1 MSEEKETQILE
12 ALKKVKDP
20 DLGRNI
26 VELGFVKNLKI
37 ENETVS
43 FSRNG
48 LVTNPS
54 ATVVLLC

>member
-1 MSEEKETQILE
+1 MSKENQVLE

-37 ENETVS
+37 ENETPRIAIG
-43 FSRNG
+43 F
-48 LVTNPS
+48 
-54 ATVVLLC
+54 LLNFVHAV